1 MKGIMLKASFLII
14 TAVLLSGFLFSGN
27 ENNSKKTIGV
37 ILPMSGK
44 FKPYG
49 LKLLKGVELA
59 SNIYT
64 GEGTRK
70 IEYIIRD
77 YGSDETRLS
86 DIIEDLDRDNN
97 VIAIL
102 GPMGTQACRTAI
114 KKGIPTFIYSKENLV
129 PHEGSCCYG
138 NYLTIGTQ
146 VGTLLKTA
154 RNQGIKRF
162 ALLSP
167 SDAFGRT
174 FRDVFIRTAPQYN
187 IEVVFSQEYA
197 DDTKDFSSVVRL
209 FKDNI
214 MKRKKPGKQKAAN
227 VQMQSI
233 EAVMIPD
240 TATNA
245 STIAAYLSYY
255 GIKDIRLFGTD
266 LWDTP
271 DFIRLG
277 GKNIEEACF
286 VSGFYAESSSIRI
299 RDFVS
304 AFSATFDASPSI
316 WEASA
321 YDTVSIIR
329 QMIEKGAGTRNELN
343 EAIASLKDYQ
353 GVTGII
359 SFYSD
364 GSTRR
369 EITVLTVRDGN
380 ILEVVQ

>member
-1 MKGIMLKASFLII
+1 MKGIILKASFLII
-14 TAVLLSGFLFSGN
+14 IAFLLSGFLFSDD
-27 ENNSKKTIGV
+27 ESNSRKTVGV
-37 ILPMSGK
+37 ILPLSGK

-49 LKLLKGVELA
+49 LKLLKGVEMA

-64 GEGTRK
+64 GEGSQK

-77 YGSDETRLS
+77 YGSDEARLS
-86 DIIEDLDRDNN
+86 DIIEDMDRNNN
-97 VIAIL
+97 VIAIM
-102 GPMGTQACRTAI
+102 GPMGTQACKATF
-114 KKGIPTFIYSKENLV
+114 KKGIPTFIYSKENLI

-138 NYLTIGTQ
+138 SYLTIGTQ
-146 VGTLLKTA
+146 VTTLLKTA

-162 ALLSP
+162 ALLCP
-167 SDAFGRT
+167 SDTFGRT
-174 FRDVFIRTAPQYN
+174 FRDAFVKTAPQYN

-197 DDTKDFSSVVRL
+197 DDTKDFSKVVKL
-209 FKDNI
+209 FRDTMRKQ
-214 MKRKKPGKQKAAN
+214 KKPGKQKYMN
-227 VQMQSI
+227 TQILPV

-245 STIAAYLSYY
+245 STIAAYFPYY

-277 GKNIEEACF
+277 GKNIEDACF
-286 VSGFYAESSSIRI
+286 VSGFYADSSSLRV

-304 AFSATFDASPSI
+304 TFSAIFDSSPTI

-321 YDTVSIIR
+321 YDTACIIR
-329 QMIEKGAGTRNELN
+329 QMIEKGIDSRGELN
-343 EAIASLKDYQ
+343 EAISSLKDYK
-353 GVTGII
+353 GATGTI

-364 GSTRR
+364 GSTRK
-369 EITVLTVRDGN
+369 EITVLTVRDGS
-380 ILEVVQ
+380 IIEVMQ

>member
-1 MKGIMLKASFLII
+1 M
-14 TAVLLSGFLFSGN
+14 
-27 ENNSKKTIGV
+27 
-37 ILPMSGK
+37 ILPLSGK

-49 LKLLKGVELA
+49 LKLLKGVEMA

-64 GEGTRK
+64 GEGSQK

-86 DIIEDLDRDNN
+86 DIIEDMDRNNN

-102 GPMGTQACRTAI
+102 GPMGTQACKAAL

-129 PHEGSCCYG
+129 PQEGSCCYG

-146 VGTLLKTA
+146 VSTLLKTA

-167 SDAFGRT
+167 SDAFGKT

-197 DDTKDFSSVVRL
+197 DDTKDFSNVVKL
-209 FKDNI
+209 FKDT
-214 MKRKKPGKQKAAN
+214 MRKHKKPEKQKTVN
-227 VQMQSI
+227 TQMPAV

-245 STIAAYLSYY
+245 STIAAYFPYY

-286 VSGFYAESSSIRI
+286 VSGFYADSSSIRV

-304 AFSATFDASPSI
+304 TFSATFDSSPTI

-321 YDTVSIIR
+321 YDTTCIIR
-329 QMIEKGAGTRNELN
+329 QMIEKGANSRNELN
-343 EAIASLKDYQ
+343 EAISSLKDYQ
-353 GVTGII
+353 GATGVI

-364 GSTRR
+364 GSTRK
-369 EITVLTVRDGN
+369 EITVLTVRDGS
-380 ILEVVQ
+380 IIEVMQ